1 MKVELLAYTPNPE
14 ETIAR
19 AASTCY
25 DSVPKEL
32 DKARKMIAA
41 IIKSGHESC
50 IEHSSATFE
59 IDGISRVVTHEL
71 VRHRIG
77 FAYSQRSQRY
87 VDEAN
92 PSFVIPEE
100 IEVNET
106 AKALFEDAMRYAW
119 EKYKALQDLG
129 FKNEMARYVLPNACC
144 TKIVVTA
151 DFRAWRN
158 FLKLRLSKRA
168 QHEIRNLANVLL
180 DKLIEIAP
188 SCFEDLKDESNL
200 QNT

>member
-1 MKVELLAYTPNPE
+1 
-14 ETIAR
+14 
-19 AASTCY
+19 
-25 DSVPKEL
+25 
-32 DKARKMIAA
+32 
-41 IIKSGHESC
+41 
-50 IEHSSATFE
+50 
-59 IDGISRVVTHEL
+59 
-71 VRHRIG
+71 
-77 FAYSQRSQRY
+77 
-87 VDEAN
+87 
-92 PSFVIPEE
+92 
-100 IEVNET
+100 
-106 AKALFEDAMRYAW
+106 MRYAW
-119 EKYKALQDLG
+119 EKYKALQDLN

>member
-1 MKVELLAYTPNPE
+1 MQVALLAYTPNPE

-50 IEHSSATFE
+50 IEHACATFE
-59 IDGISRVVTHEL
+59 IDGVSRVVTHEL
-71 VRHRIG
+71 VRHRL
-77 FAYSQRSQRY
+77 FSFSQRSQRY
-87 VDEAN
+87 VDEKE
-92 PSFVIPEE
+92 PSYVVPEE
-100 IEVNET
+100 IINIPN
-106 AKALFEDAMRYAW
+106 AKKIYCDCM
-119 EKYKALQDLG
+119 KYCWNTYKQLQEFGL
-129 FKNEMARYVLPNACC
+129 KNEISRYTLPNSCC
-144 TKIVVTA
+144 TKICVSGN
-151 DFRAWRN
+151 FREYRN

-168 QHEIRNLANVLL
+168 QHEIRDLAKIILNE
-180 DKLIEIAP
+180 LIKIAP
-188 SCFEDLKDESNL
+188 SCFEDLKDENNL

>member
-1 MKVELLAYTPNPE
+1 MTVTLLANTPNPE
-14 ETIAR
+14 TTIAR

-32 DKARKMIAA
+32 DKARKMIQA

-50 IEHSSATFE
+50 IEHATATFE
-59 IDGISRVVTHEL
+59 IDGVSRVVTHEL

-77 FAYSQRSQRY
+77 FSYSQRSQRY
-87 VDEAN
+87 VDEAK

-100 IEVNET
+100 IEENET
-106 AKALFEDAMRYAW
+106 AKALFEDAMQYAW
-119 EKYKALQDLG
+119 GKYKVLQDLG

-144 TKIVVTA
+144 TKIVVSA

-168 QHEIRNLANVLL
+168 
-180 DKLIEIAP
+180 
-188 SCFEDLKDESNL
+188 
-200 QNT
+200 